1 MKRVLIPIDG
11 SDCALRGVAL
21 VISKRALYLSP
32 DDLEIHLINVQA
44 PFSNDISRFVSH
56 QQIAE
61 FHRQQSDEALQGARQ
76 MLDDA
81 GVKYR
86 CHIEV
91 GNIAETITAL
101 ASSLECDQIVMG
113 THGRGAF
120 KEFVMGSIPLKVLA
134 LSEIPVLLIK

>member
-32 DDLEIHLINVQA
+32 DDVEIHLINVQA
-44 PFSNDISRFVSH
+44 PFSNDISRFVSQ
-56 QQIAE
+56 QQINE
-61 FHRQQSDEALQGARQ
+61 FHRQQSEEALQGARQ
-76 MLDDA
+76 LLDDA

>member
-61 FHRQQSDEALQGARQ
+61 FHRQQSNEALQGARQ

-101 ASSLECDQIVMG
+101 ANSLECDQIVMG

-120 KEFVMGSIPLKVLA
+120 KELVMGSIPLKVLA
-134 LSEIPVLLIK
+134 LTSVPVLLVK

>member
-32 DDLEIHLINVQA
+32 DAVEIHLINVQA

-61 FHRQQSDEALQGARQ
+61 FHRQQSEEALQGARQ
-76 MLDDA
+76 LLDDA
-81 GVKYR
+81 GVKYH

-91 GNIAETITAL
+91 GYIAETITAL

>member
-101 ASSLECDQIVMG
+101 ANSLECDQIVMG

>member
-32 DDLEIHLINVQA
+32 DAVEIHLINVQA

-56 QQIAE
+56 EQIAE
-61 FHRQQSDEALQGARQ
+61 FHRQQSEEALQGARQ
-76 MLDDA
+76 LLDDA

-101 ASSLECDQIVMG
+101 ASSLKCDQIVMG

-120 KEFVMGSIPLKVLA
+120 KELVMGSIPLKVLA
-134 LSEIPVLLIK
+134 LTSVPVLLVK

>member
-61 FHRQQSDEALQGARQ
+61 FHRQQSNEALQGARQ

-101 ASSLECDQIVMG
+101 ANSLECDQIVMG

>member
-56 QQIAE
+56 EQIAE
-61 FHRQQSDEALQGARQ
+61 FHRQQSEQALQGARQ
-76 MLDDA
+76 LLDDA
-81 GVKYR
+81 GVKYL

-101 ASSLECDQIVMG
+101 ANTLQCDQIVMG

>member
-56 QQIAE
+56 EQIAE
-61 FHRQQSDEALQGARQ
+61 FHRQQSEEALQGARQ
-76 MLDDA
+76 LLDDA

>member
-32 DDLEIHLINVQA
+32 DNVEIHLINVQA
-44 PFSNDISRFVSH
+44 PFSNDISRFVSQ
-56 QQIAE
+56 QQINE
-61 FHRQQSDEALQGARQ
+61 FHRQQSEEALQGARQ
-76 MLDDA
+76 LLDDA

>member
-32 DDLEIHLINVQA
+32 DAVEIHLINVQA

>member
-32 DDLEIHLINVQA
+32 DDVEIHLINVQA
-44 PFSNDISRFVSH
+44 PFSNDISRFVSQ
-56 QQIAE
+56 QQINE
-61 FHRQQSDEALQGARQ
+61 FHRQQSEEALQGARQ
-76 MLDDA
+76 LLDDA

-101 ASSLECDQIVMG
+101 ANSLECDQIVMG

-120 KEFVMGSIPLKVLA
+120 KELVMGSIPLKVLA
-134 LSEIPVLLIK
+134 LTQIPVLLVK

>member
-44 PFSNDISRFVSH
+44 PFSSDISRFVSH
-56 QQIAE
+56 EQITE
-61 FHRQQSDEALQGARQ
+61 FHRQQSEEALQGARR

-86 CHIEV
+86 CHLEV
-91 GNIAETITAL
+91 GHIAETITAL
-101 ASSLECDQIVMG
+101 ADALACDQIVMG

-120 KEFVMGSIPLKVLA
+120 KELVMGSIPLKVLA
-134 LSEIPVLLIK
+134 LSKIPVLLIK

>member
-11 SDCALRGVAL
+11 SECALRGVAL

-32 DDLEIHLINVQA
+32 DDFEIHLINVQA

-56 QQIAE
+56 EQTAE
-61 FHRQQSDEALQGARQ
+61 FHRQESEQALQGARA
-76 MLDDA
+76 MLDAA

-101 ASSLECDQIVMG
+101 ADSLHCDQIVMG

-120 KEFVMGSIPLKVLA
+120 KEFVMGSIPLKVIA
-134 LSEIPVLLIK
+134 LSSIPVLLIK

>member
-1 MKRVLIPIDG
+1 MKRVLIPTDG

-32 DDLEIHLINVQA
+32 DDLEIHLINVQT

-61 FHRQQSDEALQGARQ
+61 FHRQQSEEALQGARR

-81 GVKYR
+81 GVKYH

-101 ASSLECDQIVMG
+101 ANSLECDQIVMG